1 MGDTHRL
8 DDQRAPAAA
17 AATGCCVAAPA
28 AVHRDQRFLA
38 QDNRP
43 DRPQLERPTTC
54 TPGADPI
61 PALPTGTAAAT
72 NHVDVG
78 IRKVVDRNTRVTGKG
93 TVVVPVSPGGRV
105 AGSTATH
112 LATPQAVPGLANGT
126 TITAGSTAQRSLTAV
141 ESATRAGLHVTV
153 GCRHHQLAVNP
164 YIGLAQE
171 CDRIL
176 AGKVDRDR
184 RAQVQVLKRE
194 DSHILLGIGWH
205 QGTGRLNRPG
215 DLQRIAV
222 HRECTL
228 GQVDRRI
235 GRKEVGVK
243 ENTLLNRQYR
253 QHPDRK
259 HPLDAQPGAV
269 RGGDPHRVFR
279 LHFMIEN
286 GIGNQPVLHDGKLGI
301 VRCALAG

>member
-1 MGDTHRL
+1 M
-8 DDQRAPAAA
+8 
-17 AATGCCVAAPA
+17 
-28 AVHRDQRFLA
+28 
-38 QDNRP
+38 
-43 DRPQLERPTTC
+43 
-54 TPGADPI
+54 
-61 PALPTGTAAAT
+61 
-72 NHVDVG
+72 
-78 IRKVVDRNTRVTGKG
+78 
-93 TVVVPVSPGGRV
+93 

-112 LATPQAVPGLANGT
+112 LATAQAVPGLANGSTVT
-126 TITAGSTAQRSLTAV
+126 TGRTAQRRRTAV

-194 DSHILLGIGWH
+194 DGHILLGIGGH
-205 QGTGRLNRPG
+205 QGAGRIDRPA
-215 DLQRIAV
+215 DLQGITV
-222 HRECTL
+222 HRERPL
-228 GQVDRRI
+228 GQVHRRV
-235 GRKEVGVK
+235 GREKVGVK
-243 ENTLLNRQYR
+243 ENTLLNRQHR
-253 QHPDRK
+253 LHPDRK